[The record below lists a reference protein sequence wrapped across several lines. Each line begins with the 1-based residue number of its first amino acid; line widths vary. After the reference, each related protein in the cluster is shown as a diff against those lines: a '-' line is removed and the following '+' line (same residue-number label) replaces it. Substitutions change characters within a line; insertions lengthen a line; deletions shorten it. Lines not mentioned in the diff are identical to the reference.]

1 MRKQG
6 TKDLDFIKVQPVS
19 VVHLDEDK
27 PPSHWR
33 ASDVDD
39 LAITPRS
46 WEGAQQL
53 PSLEHCVTG
62 VWKLVCQADFGIPE
76 AASTAFCPVVDGD

>member
-6 TKDLDFIKVQPVS
+6 TKDLDFIKVQIVS

-27 PPSHWR
+27 PPCPWR

-53 PSLEHCVTG
+53 PSLEHCVG
-62 VWKLVCQADFGIPE
+62 SVLEYRRHNIFDFALAVFNYHGGK
-76 AASTAFCPVVDGD
+76 T